1 VEIIVPIVAPF
12 SDFAAR
18 HQDPI
23 NEPRLTMGVA
33 RRSGEGWRSCSRT
46 PEATEKSRAAMTS
59 RILIA
64 DDDPI
69 LRELVQAYLS
79 DEGYSLTLVEDG
91 REALK
96 AARGAHFD
104 LIITD
109 MVMPNLDGIELLQAL
124 RSTTPQTPV
133 LAMSAGIAGCHA
145 DLLLRAASAVGAVS
159 VLRKPLN
166 REALLEVVRDLLQ
179 CLPLPVAPRAAAAL

>member
-1 VEIIVPIVAPF
+1 
-12 SDFAAR
+12 
-18 HQDPI
+18 
-23 NEPRLTMGVA
+23 
-33 RRSGEGWRSCSRT
+33 
-46 PEATEKSRAAMTS
+46 MTS

-96 AARGAHFD
+96 AAGGAHFD

-179 CLPLPVAPRAAAAL
+179 GLPAPAASGAASVL